1 METPKLIIDR
11 DIAAYDIYAEVWG
24 DPQPVFSANSLTEF
38 LDANKEATSIEVEI
52 RSDGGSTSEARV
64 IYDLLKNCGKNVI
77 TKGYKVNSS
86 AVMIFLAGNE
96 RLIAENADFLI
107 HPVWIDAMG
116 LPWMLTGDDLQDF
129 ANEIK
134 AEETKLL
141 DLYVSVIG
149 EDKREEVTELM
160 KASTNLSNEKAISLG
175 FATGKLGEKVEATE
189 NKRAVSFNNKMA
201 ALVIK
206 NKSTKNSQEMA
217 SISEQ
222 LKEFNTNVKAF
233 LNKVGG
239 SETENS
245 ETENNE
251 TETQNAMVELS
262 EGGAVYFDGE
272 LVEGIAVFVDE
283 AMETPAPDGEHLL
296 ADGRT
301 ITVAEGLVSAIAAA
315 SSEEDSMEDS
325 KEKDTQ
331 NTDVDELKNTVA
343 TLTETVNKQNENI
356 NSIAETL
363 KNLSPAIKVMENLV
377 IGDTG
382 GEANPKN
389 KKKKTREV
397 TAAEYAKMTNL
408 EKKRYNQG
416 RL

>member
-11 DIAAYDIYAEVWG
+11 DIAAYDLYAEMWG
-24 DPQPVFSANSLTEF
+24 DPQPVFSATSLSDF
-38 LDANKEATSIEVEI
+38 LDQNKEATEIEVEI
-52 RSDGGSTSEARV
+52 RSDGGSTSEARI

-149 EDKREEVTELM
+149 EDKRNEVTELM
-160 KASTNLSNEKAISLG
+160 KASTNLSNDKAIELG
-175 FATGKLGEKVEATE
+175 FATGKLEAKAEASTE

-206 NKSTKNSQEMA
+206 NKSNQNQKEMSLLTETLNKINDTLAKFKNSD
-217 SISEQ
+217 
-222 LKEFNTNVKAF
+222 
-233 LNKVGG
+233 
-239 SETENS
+239 ET

-251 TETQNAMVELS
+251 TETLNASVELS
-262 EGGAVYFDGE
+262 EGGSVYFDGE
-272 LVEGIAVFVDE
+272 LAEGVAVFTDE
-283 AMETPAPDGEHLL
+283 VMETPAPDGEHLL
-296 ADGRT
+296 ADGRA
-301 ITVAEGLVSAIAAA
+301 ITVSEGMVSAIAAA
-315 SSEEDSMEDS
+315 SAEEPMDSEN
-325 KEKDTQ
+325 KE
-331 NTDVDELKNTVA
+331 VDELKNTV
-343 TLTETVNKQNENI
+343 TELTKTVESQTESINK
-356 NSIAETL
+356 IAETL
-363 KNLSPAIKVMENLV
+363 KNMTPAFTALQNLV
-377 IGDTG
+377 PGDTG
-382 GEANPKN
+382 GESNPKN
-389 KKKKTREV
+389 KRKKEELTV
-397 TAAEYAKMTNL
+397 HNAVTNL
-408 EKKRYNQG
+408 QKKRLKQNQ
-416 RL
+416 L